1 MYPVSDSLSIAAR
14 ERRRNARGIR
24 SRPRNRVG
32 CRLVPLAN
40 RRAHHCERRG
50 CRATEGCAL
59 GNQVPLL
66 CRQDVL
72 RRNRLL
78 RGCHVLRHLPLSGE
92 KDSMRVLLVST
103 HVDQTTGYSKVA
115 YNLLRQMATL
125 SPQFKIF
132 HFGFQRH
139 PGHTNH
145 RKVPEGV
152 IA

>member
-14 ERRRNARGIR
+14 ERAGNTRRIRRRTSNRIRHRLILRLDQRSHQGTLIRG
-24 SRPRNRVG
+24 S
-32 CRLVPLAN
+32 
-40 RRAHHCERRG
+40 
-50 CRATEGCAL
+50 L
-59 GNQVPLL
+59 GNQIVFLR
-66 CRQDVL
+66 RQDIL
-72 RRNRLL
+72 RRNGLL
-78 RGCHVLRHLPLSGE
+78 GRCRVLRHLPFVRE

-125 SPQFKIF
+125 TPKIKVF

-139 PGHTNH
+139 VGHTNH